1 MSSESL
7 IKLIDEVR
15 RDYQIPPFAKN
26 ETLNNYAY
34 EGENY
39 LEKLNP
45 GKNIETDHM
54 YRMLLKNYIHY
65 AYYHRTN
72 EWKQNYAQMI
82 TEWMLTSEVES

>member
-1 MSSESL
+1 MNRESL
-7 IKLIDEVR
+7 INLINEVR
-15 RDYQIPPFAKN
+15 RDYQIPPFVKD
-26 ETLNNYAY
+26 ESLINYAC

-39 LEKLNP
+39 LGKLNP
-45 GKNIETDHM
+45 GRDMETDHT

-65 AYYHRTN
+65 AYYHRAN